1 MHKRKAGALLSAA
14 VFLLVALSAAQN
26 APVTLKVDAREA
38 PRRIFHARLTFPVSA
53 GPFTLY
59 YPKWLPGN
67 HRPTGPIANVTGV
80 RFSAGGQMI
89 PWNRDDVDMYAF
101 HVNVPAGASTL
112 EASFDYV
119 TPSHGPGRFDPV
131 STDQLMILNWN
142 VVLLYPA
149 GKPARDFTYNVRLE
163 LPTGWKFG
171 TALPV
176 AGQHG
181 NSVTFAPAPLNTLV
195 DSPLLAGANYR
206 AVPLPTAGAPPQ
218 ELDIAADSAAALEIP
233 AQSVADYSRLM
244 AEAGALF
251 GAHHYRDYHFLLT
264 LSDVEPPNG
273 LEHHESSDDRAPERT
288 LIDPN
293 LRKLMAGLLPHEF
306 VHSWNGKYRRPAGLA
321 TPDYQQP
328 MKGELLWIYEGLTTY
343 LSEVLTARSGLY
355 TPEQFREQLALT
367 ASEMSHRS
375 GRIWRPLEDTAV
387 SAQMLYEAPQEWTA
401 WRRSADFYPESEL
414 IWLEV
419 DTIIRKQSKGR
430 RSLDDFCRAFEGPPS
445 GPPEMKPYTLDDVV
459 AALNQIAPYDWRG
472 FFQARV
478 FAVAPDAPLG
488 GIERGGWHLVY
499 NDTPNELLQAGEK
512 FAHGM
517 DLSSSIGMVI
527 RQEKHED
534 EGTIVDV
541 IPGMAAAAAGIAPG
555 MKLVAVNGRKW
566 SPEVLLA
573 ALKARAPLQLLVEN
587 IGYYKT
593 YTLNYADGP
602 RFPHLE
608 QNQGQADVLS
618 EIIKAKAGKRSN
630 PERLQP

>member
-1 MHKRKAGALLSAA
+1 MRRRTALATVAG
-14 VFLLVALSAAQN
+14 VFFLVALSAAQN
-26 APVTLKVDAREA
+26 APITLNVDAREA
-38 PRRIFHARLTFPVSA
+38 ARRIFHARLTFPVSA
-53 GPFTLY
+53 GPLTLY

-80 RFSAGGQMI
+80 RFSAGGQVI
-89 PWNRDDVDMYAF
+89 PWKRDDVDMYAF
-101 HVNVPAGASTL
+101 HVNVPPGTSTL
-112 EASFDYV
+112 DASFDYA

-142 VVLLYPA
+142 VVLLYP
-149 GKPARDFTYNVRLE
+149 GGRPVREFTYNTALE
-163 LPTGWKFG
+163 LPPAWKFG

-176 AGQHG
+176 SSHYGD
-181 NSVTFAPAPLNTLV
+181 VVKFAPVPLNTLI
-195 DSPLLAGANYR
+195 DSPVLAGANYS
-206 AVPLPTAGAPPQ
+206 AVPLFTPGAPPQ
-218 ELDIAADSAAALEIP
+218 ELDIAADSAAAVEIP
-233 AQSVADYSRLM
+233 QESVADYTHLM
-244 AEAGALF
+244 AEASVLF

-288 LIDPN
+288 LLDPN

-321 TPDYQQP
+321 TSDYQQP

-343 LSEVLTARSGLY
+343 LGEVLTARSGLY
-355 TPEQFREQLALT
+355 TPQQFREQLALT
-367 ASEMSHRS
+367 ASEMDHRA

-387 SAQMLYEAPQEWTA
+387 SAQILYEAPREWMA

-414 IWLEV
+414 IWLEA
-419 DTIIRKQSKGR
+419 DTIIRKQTNGR
-430 RSLDDFCRAFEGPPS
+430 RSLDDFCRQFEGPPS
-445 GPPEMKPYTLDDVV
+445 GPPAMKPYTLDDVI
-459 AALNQIAPYDWRG
+459 AAFNQVAPYDWRG
-472 FFQARV
+472 FLQARV
-478 FAVAPDAPLG
+478 FAVAPRAPLD
-488 GIERGGWHLVY
+488 GIEQSGWRLVY
-499 NDTPNELLQAGEK
+499 NDTPNELQQAGEK

-517 DLSSSIGMVI
+517 DLTSSVGMVI
-527 RQEKHED
+527 HQEKNED

-541 IPGMAAAAAGIAPG
+541 IPGMAAAAGGIAPG

-573 ALKARAPLQLLVEN
+573 ALKARGPLQLLVEN

-593 YTLNYADGP
+593 YSVNYDGGP

-608 QNQGQADVLS
+608 RIDGRSNVLG
-618 EIIKAKAGKRSN
+618 EIIESRTSR
-630 PERLQP
+630 EQR